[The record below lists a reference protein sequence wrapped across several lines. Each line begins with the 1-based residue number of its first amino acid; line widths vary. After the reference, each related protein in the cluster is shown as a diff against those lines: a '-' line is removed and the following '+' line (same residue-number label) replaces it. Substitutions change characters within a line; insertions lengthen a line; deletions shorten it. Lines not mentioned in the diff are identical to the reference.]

1 MNTTEIL
8 DPACGAKST
17 FGTSQLKAI
26 GRTARAVQAATRMAE
41 NASASRPSHM
51 HTWKETIA
59 LYRLLDEADV
69 TRSRAD
75 APALAADARTDR

>member
-8 DPACGAKST
+8 DPECWAKSP

-26 GRTARAVQAATRMAE
+26 RRTARAVKAATRMAE
-41 NASASRPSHM
+41 NASASLPAQM

-59 LYRLLDEADV
+59 LYRRLG
-69 TRSRAD
+69 
-75 APALAADARTDR
+75 